1 MRYIIFHPQAEA
13 LDALRIPE
21 SDGIALL
28 TASIE
33 KICKSGLLGTGGRA
47 AIVAPGN
54 SFAIMDGGI
63 DRAFTAIYNGI
74 QGKLQAIIANEY
86 FGELPIGCAVSVSPL
101 ETPFPI
107 VIYAPTMQVPMTI
120 THTANVYYA
129 TLAAL
134 REAKRHHCDAVY
146 FPILGAGTGQVPLE
160 IVGYQMRAAITASM
174 KHLCKNDITWEHAAE
189 KHHLWHELTGIPE

>member
-1 MRYIIFHPQAEA
+1 MRYIIFHPQTEA

-21 SDGIALL
+21 SINITLL
-28 TASIE
+28 PASLEDIFE
-33 KICKSGLLGTGGRA
+33 SGLMDESERA

-63 DRAFTAIYNGI
+63 DEAVSAAFSGL
-74 QGKLQAIIANEY
+74 QEKLQYIIANEY
-86 FGELPIGCAVSVSPL
+86 FGELPVGCAVSVSPL

-160 IVGYQMRAAITASM
+160 IAGNQMRAAITASM